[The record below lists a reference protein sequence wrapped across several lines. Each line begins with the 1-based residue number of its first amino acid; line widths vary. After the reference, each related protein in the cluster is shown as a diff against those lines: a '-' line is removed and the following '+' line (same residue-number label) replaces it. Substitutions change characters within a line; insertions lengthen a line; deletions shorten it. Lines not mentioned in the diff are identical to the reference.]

1 MKKGFLLLVAAAT
14 TTILVSCGGGDEAQ
28 AATEF
33 CDCYKDL
40 MEAEKAA
47 AEATTADDL
56 ISGAGASIEKQSEAI
71 ECVMKWKTK
80 WDGKVDGD
88 KVMEEIKSNHKDVN
102 QYFEDKGIK
111 L

>member
-1 MKKGFLLLVAAAT
+1 MVAAAT

-33 CDCYKDL
+33 CDCYKGW
-40 MEAEKAA
+40 MEADKAA
-47 AEATTADDL
+47 ATADNTDDL
-56 ISGAGASIEKQSEAI
+56 FSGAGASIQEQADAVECAI
-71 ECVMKWKTK
+71 KWKTK

-88 KVMEEIKSNHKDVN
+88 KVLEEIKANHKDTHK
-102 QYFEDKGIK
+102 FLEDKGIK